1 MAKALEVHPLAAALP
16 DMGSEEFVA
25 LCDSIRSIGQRDPIT
40 LFEGQILDG
49 RHRYRACGEV
59 GVEPEYELYDGEEPH
74 LFVLGRNVARRH
86 LTPSQTAMAAADVLA
101 VFEGEARKR
110 QGTRTDLVMT
120 SSDGRL
126 IKGTSSI
133 GKARLLRPRAQ
144 KSAKR
149 AAEDAAKAA
158 GSTPR
163 SVQRAKRVAQAA
175 PAKAEEVR
183 KGRKTL
189 RRAEREVK
197 EESVDPI
204 ISAGEREWKLRA
216 AKIRKQLSTLGVL
229 AAEIHGNLDEVV
241 QAAQEDDANRHECDL
256 REAARLLTLTADAV
270 HPGKLRRVK

>member
-16 DMGSEEFVA
+16 DMGPEEFVA

-49 RHRYRACGEV
+49 RHRYRACTEMD
-59 GVEPEYELYDGEEPH
+59 VEPAYERYDGDEPH

-101 VFEGEARKR
+101 VFEGEAKKR
-110 QGTRTDLVMT
+110 QAAQL
-120 SSDGRL
+120 
-126 IKGTSSI
+126 
-133 GKARLLRPRAQ
+133 KARRDSKGRAQ
-144 KSAKR
+144 SAPTGADRPAAPKR

-197 EESVDPI
+197 EESVVPI

-216 AKIRKQLSTLGVL
+216 AKLRKQLSTLGVL
-229 AAEIHGNLDEVV
+229 VAEIHGNLDEVV
-241 QAAQEDDANRHECDL
+241 QAAQEDDASRHEHDL

>member
-16 DMGSEEFVA
+16 DMGPEEFVA

-49 RHRYRACGEV
+49 RHRYRACTEMD
-59 GVEPEYELYDGEEPH
+59 VEPAYERYDGDEPH

-101 VFEGEARKR
+101 VFEGEAKKR
-110 QGTRTDLVMT
+110 QAA
-120 SSDGRL
+120 GRA
-126 IKGTSSI
+126 KGGGDRRSPAAKGKTAPPPTG
-133 GKARLLRPRAQ
+133 GKAIRHE
-144 KSAKR
+144 
-149 AAEDAAKAA
+149 AAADAAKAA

-197 EESVDPI
+197 EESVVPI
-204 ISAGEREWKLRA
+204 TSAGEREWKLRA
-216 AKIRKQLSTLGVL
+216 AKLRKQLSTLGVL
-229 AAEIHGNLDEVV
+229 VAEIHGNLDEVV
-241 QAAQEDDANRHECDL
+241 QAAQEDDASRHEHDL

>member
-1 MAKALEVHPLAAALP
+1 MWGELLGEATK
-16 DMGSEEFVA
+16 
-25 LCDSIRSIGQRDPIT
+25 GQRTDLEQPSIAVEGST
-40 LFEGQILDG
+40 LSKNQ
-49 RHRYRACGEV
+49 RSS
-59 GVEPEYELYDGEEPH
+59 
-74 LFVLGRNVARRH
+74 H

-101 VFEGEARKR
+101 VFEGEAKKR

-175 PAKAEEVR
+175 PGKRSSPVGE
-183 KGRKTL
+183 K
-189 RRAEREVK
+189 RR
-197 EESVDPI
+197 
-204 ISAGEREWKLRA
+204 
-216 AKIRKQLSTLGVL
+216 L
-229 AAEIHGNLDEVV
+229 A
-241 QAAQEDDANRHECDL
+241 R
-256 REAARLLTLTADAV
+256 
-270 HPGKLRRVK
+270 RRVRGALEAL

>member
-101 VFEGEARKR
+101 VFEGEAERRK
-110 QGTRTDLVMT
+110 VEA
-120 SSDGRL
+120 GRVAGS
-126 IKGTSSI
+126 KGGRGRP
-133 GKARLLRPRAQ
+133 GKG
-144 KSAKR
+144 SAPMGADPKPKR

-197 EESVDPI
+197 EGSVDPI